1 MDVAAATVLALVVA
15 SSVFGVAWA
24 VSGEEAV
31 SDTWVGGLGAVTL
44 YGGLVLSFGAFV
56 AAVVSKARHDQG
68 RWLLLPLAL
77 FPMLLALVLLVELV
91 WAE

>member
-15 SSVFGVAWA
+15 SSVFGLAWA
-24 VSGEEAV
+24 LSGEAV
-31 SDTWVGGLGAVTL
+31 SDTWIGGLGAVAL

-56 AAVVSKARHDQG
+56 AAIVSKARHDQG

-77 FPMLLALVLLVELV
+77 FPTLLAVALLVELV